1 MNKDISKN
9 RNQVKW
15 SNREKVG
22 RFIWALIGPLFR
34 YSPRLCWGWR
44 TMLLRIFGANIGNN
58 VHIYPSVKI
67 AIPWNVTIG
76 DFCAIGDNVRIY
88 SLGSIDI
95 GASVTIS
102 QHVHLCAGS
111 HDYSCPTMPLLKLP
125 ISIGD
130 NSWLCADSYIGPSVT
145 IGRSVVVGA
154 RSVVVRNLQD
164 NVIAVGN
171 PARVVRTDKPVGD
184 Q

>member
-1 MNKDISKN
+1 MNKQISEN
-9 RNQVKW
+9 RSQVKW
-15 SNREKVG
+15 SNREKLG
-22 RFIWALIGPLFR
+22 RLIWASVGPLFR
-34 YSPRLCWGWR
+34 YSPRLLWGWR
-44 TMLLRIFGANIGNN
+44 VALLRIFGANIGKH

-76 DFCAIGDNVRIY
+76 DFSAIGDGVRLY
-88 SLGSIDI
+88 SLGCIDI

-102 QHVHLCAGS
+102 QQAHLCAGS

-145 IGRSVVVGA
+145 IGMGVVVGA
-154 RSVVVRNLQD
+154 RAVVVRSLQD

-171 PARVVRTDKPVGD
+171 PARVVNVGKPGG
-184 Q
+184 